1 MSAVEPIGPISDF
14 VLELPSDLKSIEQ
27 AVEYVMGQCA
37 ECAVER
43 KRLRLNFRVGL
54 AEALANAMLYG
65 NQQDPAKLVK
75 LEVTVERRR
84 VEARVTDEGVGFDPD
99 AMPDPTEPA
108 NISRTHGRG
117 IFLMRA
123 LLDEVHF
130 NDRGNSVTLVLRAKP
145 AAS

>member
-1 MSAVEPIGPISDF
+1 MSAAEPIGPISDF
-14 VLELPSDLKSIEQ
+14 VLELPSDLESIEQ
-27 AVEYVMGQCA
+27 AVEYVMGQCT
-37 ECAVER
+37 ECAVAR
-43 KRLRLNFRVGL
+43 RRLSLNFRVGL

-65 NQQDPAKLVK
+65 NGQDPAKLVK

-84 VEARVTDEGVGFDPD
+84 VEARVTDQGVGFDPD

-130 NDRGNSVTLVLRAKP
+130 NERGNSVTLVLRANP

>member
-1 MSAVEPIGPISDF
+1 MSAAEPIGPISDF
-14 VLELPSDLKSIEQ
+14 VLELPSDLESIEQ
-27 AVEYVMGQCA
+27 AVEYVMGQCTG
-37 ECAVER
+37 CAVAR
-43 KRLRLNFRVGL
+43 RRLSLNFRVGL

-65 NQQDPAKLVK
+65 NGQDPAKLVK

-84 VEARVTDEGVGFDPD
+84 VEARVTDQGVGFDPD

-130 NDRGNSVTLVLRAKP
+130 NERGNSVTLVLRANP